1 MHVTFTF
8 YFTFS
13 TSRPKVVAVN
23 PSSNQTMAK
32 NRKRAQGCT
41 YARVC
46 VCVSS
51 SEYLVAHMC
60 EGSSQVLGNISFT
73 ELCYDGFLN

>member
-1 MHVTFTF
+1 MHLRT
-8 YFTFS
+8 
-13 TSRPKVVAVN
+13 
-23 PSSNQTMAK
+23 
-32 NRKRAQGCT
+32 C
-41 YARVC
+41 VC